1 MDVDNSV
8 SFFLGSI
15 FSKAEDKAAIDI
27 SNGSRDWDEELGCKI
42 NSKIKTLLIH
52 KWVEVTATAGA
63 KAEATAGARAGLGLR
78 EEWPS
83 RKSKENHFA
92 YIRLIKRKSDQELEN
107 LFAIDPAIEVS
118 RGRAR
123 TEGWSCPGWTVGYRG
138 YVSEKNNRRREGEGG
153 LPRDPVIMRKTTG
166 GEEGGLTKGSSYE
179 IAKGWDETDAELD
192 DNGFEL
198 NASTDT
204 KVRKPMV
211 D

>member
-1 MDVDNSV
+1 MSKLESE
-8 SFFLGSI
+8 SFLAILSWLVL
-15 FSKAEDKAAIDI
+15 EAIDI

-63 KAEATAGARAGLGLR
+63 KAEGNHVPAGWRAK

-118 RGRAR
+118 RGLKAGVGRQNQFAIDLVIEDSR
-123 TEGWSCPGWTVGYRG
+123 YWRKKTTGGEKGRVAYPG
-138 YVSEKNNRRREGEGG
+138 
-153 LPRDPVIMRKTTG
+153 IQKTTG